1 MLLLSAAVCAGAA
14 QPARLV
20 SVGDINFYGLRK
32 VTAERILGATNLKVG
47 AALPPSKGDL
57 EDAIEK
63 IPGVV
68 LARVEAV
75 CCEGSQV
82 SMFIGIEEKGAPHA
96 GFRSEPAGSDT
107 LPDEVMDSYRQFLVA
122 VGRAASRGNDGEDLT
137 AGHSRMAAP
146 EARAFQEGFIAFA
159 GEHVDALRAVLRN
172 ASDPEQRA
180 VAAAMIGYA
189 PAKRQVTDDLQFA
202 LQDPEEAVRA
212 NAARS
217 LMAIAVLAGKQPELG
232 IRISATWFV
241 ELLNSVVLSD
251 RFESAKTLLTLT
263 DRANPSALDL
273 IRERSVPSL
282 VEMAR
287 WKTPRYAVPAF
298 LLLGRVAGMADDEV
312 QKAWEQENRELVI
325 RKAQGR

>member
-1 MLLLSAAVCAGAA
+1 
-14 QPARLV
+14 
-20 SVGDINFYGLRK
+20 
-32 VTAERILGATNLKVG
+32 
-47 AALPPSKGDL
+47 
-57 EDAIEK
+57 
-63 IPGVV
+63 
-68 LARVEAV
+68 
-75 CCEGSQV
+75 
-82 SMFIGIEEKGAPHA
+82 
-96 GFRSEPAGSDT
+96 
-107 LPDEVMDSYRQFLVA
+107 
-122 VGRAASRGNDGEDLT
+122 
-137 AGHSRMAAP
+137 MADP

-159 GEHVDALRAVLRN
+159 GEHVEQLRAVLRN

-217 LMAIAVLAGKQPELG
+217 LMAIAVLAGKQPELS

-273 IRERSVPSL
+273 IRERAVPSL

-287 WKTPRYAVPAF
+287 WKTPRYALPAF
-298 LLLGRVAGMADDEV
+298 LLLGRVAGMVDDEV